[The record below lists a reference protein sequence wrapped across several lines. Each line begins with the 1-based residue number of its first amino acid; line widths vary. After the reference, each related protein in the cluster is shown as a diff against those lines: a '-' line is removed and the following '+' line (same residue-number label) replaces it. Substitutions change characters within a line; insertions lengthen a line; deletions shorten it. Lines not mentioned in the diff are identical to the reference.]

1 MLKFRL
7 ITKNKLVFYQYKK
20 NFRYV
25 YSFLNKDVIIKLHF
39 HYTKTN
45 QQVARSDL

>member
-25 YSFLNKDVIIKLHF
+25 YSFLNKDVIIKYF
-39 HYTKTN
+39 MN
-45 QQVARSDL
+45 N